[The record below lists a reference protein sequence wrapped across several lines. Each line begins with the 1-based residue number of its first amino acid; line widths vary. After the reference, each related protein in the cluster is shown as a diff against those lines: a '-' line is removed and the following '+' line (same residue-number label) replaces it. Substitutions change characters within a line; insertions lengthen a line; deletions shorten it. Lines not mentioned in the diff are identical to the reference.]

1 MKNWRLQRPMVCF
14 DLETTGADPTKDRVV
29 QLALIRVEPDG
40 RETTL
45 ESLVDPE
52 MPIPPEATAVH
63 GIADADVA
71 GAPRIGELA
80 PRILEMFDGADLCGF
95 NSLRFDWP
103 LIAADLRRAGIEIP
117 DGPRRHFDAMRIF
130 HAKEPRD
137 LGAAVRFYC
146 GREHVG
152 AHSALDDARATLD
165 VFDAQF
171 ARYEDLPR
179 DPDELNELCAAAGPR
194 FVDSGGKLEWN
205 RAGEAAIR
213 FGKHRGRTLREMA
226 AQEPGYLRWMAGADF
241 PEDTRRIVAEAL
253 DGVFP
258 APPPTRRAP
267 AAPAADDGAASAARP
282 KAASAPGA
290 KDDAPAA
297 ARPKA
302 AAAKGKEPQAK
313 PVAANERHRGRRSR
327 AAKDDPHGPRL
338 F

>member
-80 PRILEMFDGADLCGF
+80 PRILTMFDGADLCGF

-103 LIAADLRRAGIEIP
+103 LLAADLRRAGIEIP
-117 DGPRRHFDAMRIF
+117 EAPRRHFDAMRIY

-171 ARYEDLPR
+171 ARYDDLPR

-213 FGKHRGRTLREMA
+213 FGKHRGRTLRDMA

-241 PEDTRRIVAEAL
+241 PDDTRRIVAAAL
-253 DGVFP
+253 EGVFP
-258 APPPTRRAP
+258 AAPPTRRPSA
-267 AAPAADDGAASAARP
+267 AADDGTAASARP
-282 KAASAPGA
+282 E
-290 KDDAPAA
+290 DAPAA
-297 ARPKA
+297 AGKGEETPGKA
-302 AAAKGKEPQAK
+302 VAAK
-313 PVAANERHRGRRSR
+313 VRHRGRRSR
-327 AAKDDPHGPRL
+327 AAKDDPGEPRL